1 MTTVTRRFLM
11 TLTILIITV
20 TVVAL
25 LIATRP
31 EANVEINE
39 PAITRVEVTQVEQ
52 RDILPE
58 VNYTGL
64 LRPRQTASLR
74 FEVSG
79 ELQIRHI
86 EPGFEVETDG
96 LLLQL
101 DDADYQDALIESESH
116 LRETQASLKR
126 DRTLLELARENRRLA
141 EREYERLEKLGKGS
155 LASVSTRESA
165 RQQLINLQGEEAR
178 LSYGLESGQ
187 ARIQSQKAAIKR
199 AQRNL
204 ERTSLRAPF
213 VGRVNRVMVEA
224 GDYISANT
232 LVVELIDTST
242 LELQAAVS
250 SDVVSA
256 LTLGQKLEVDV
267 DGQVVEGELV
277 ALQYDPDTQTH
288 THPLRIQIQGK
299 GLIPGQLGRVK
310 LPLRSR
316 KNAMIVPASALLREE
331 GKHYLFLVRGDRLV
345 RQLVTPGIRHGNLQ
359 IVASGVDPE
368 AIVVARDVDVLSHDI
383 EVQIEDQRISSD

>member
-11 TLTILIITV
+11 TLTILIVTV
-20 TVVAL
+20 MVVAL

-58 VNYTGL
+58 VTYTGV
-64 LRPRQTASLR
+64 LRPRLTASLR

-79 ELQIRHI
+79 ELQVRYV
-86 EPGFEVETDG
+86 EPGFQVEKGG

-101 DDADYQDALIESESH
+101 KDADYRDALIEAESQ
-116 LRETQASLKR
+116 LSETQATLKR
-126 DRTLLELARENRRLA
+126 DRTLLELARENRGLA

-155 LASVSTRESA
+155 LASVSTRESS
-165 RQQLINLQGEEAR
+165 RQQLINLQSEEAR
-178 LSYGLESGQ
+178 LSFSLESSL
-187 ARIQSQKAAIKR
+187 ARMERQKAAISR

-204 ERTSLRAPF
+204 DRTSLRAPF
-213 VGRVNRVMVEA
+213 SGRVNRVMVEA

-242 LELQAAVS
+242 LELQVAVS

-267 DGQVVEGELV
+267 DGQTVEGELV

-288 THPLRIQIQGK
+288 TYPLRIQIQEE
-299 GLIPGQLGRVK
+299 GLIPGQLGQVR
-310 LPLRSR
+310 LPLRPR
-316 KNAMIVPASALLREE
+316 KSAMIVPASALLREE
-331 GKHYLFLVRGDRLV
+331 GKYYLFLVQNKRLV
-345 RQLVTPGIRHGNLQ
+345 RQSVTPGIRHGNLQ
-359 IVASGVDPE
+359 IVLGGVEPE
-368 AIVVARDVDVLSHDI
+368 ALLVARDVDVLSHDI
-383 EVQIEDQRISSD
+383 EVQIEDQRLSSD